1 MTSCSGSNHKHVAR
15 QGILTSAAAL
25 RSGAND
31 NRLAAQPTGVGAAR
45 AGGRGDNGTGL
56 FGELDHVA
64 ADGSSGTVDQDR
76 LSRRECGEIKQCL
89 HVNAWIPPA
98 VKVAHDA
105 PVA

>member
-1 MTSCSGSNHKHVAR
+1 MTIVLAR
-15 QGILTSAAAL
+15 SRPASAL
-25 RSGAND
+25 RG
-31 NRLAAQPTGVGAAR
+31 LAVAVTTAE
-45 AGGRGDNGTGL
+45 L

-89 HVNAWIPPA
+89 HVDAWIPAA